1 MNLLAKSCFAP
12 GLINIISNLIAS
24 SSDSNSSEDIWEE
37 QYGDGMTHE
46 MYRVQLS
53 EKMEDKTFRDISKT
67 VYQMNKAIVFALEL

>member
-24 SSDSNSSEDIWEE
+24 SSETSQSEEDWGIE
-37 QYGDGMTHE
+37 YANGMGHE

-53 EKMEDKTFRDISKT
+53 DKLEDKTFREISKT
-67 VYQMNKAIVFALEL
+67 VYSLN